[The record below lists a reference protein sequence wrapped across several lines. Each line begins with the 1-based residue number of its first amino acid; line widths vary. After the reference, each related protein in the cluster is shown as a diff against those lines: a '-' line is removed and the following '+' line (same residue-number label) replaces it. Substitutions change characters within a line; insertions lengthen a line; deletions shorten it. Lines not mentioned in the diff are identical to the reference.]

1 MNYMFRMPKLG
12 SALCCR
18 AGAVAEL
25 LLMVAFASGAT
36 MMASSDRYAS
46 IVWAGLSALGIAIF
60 TMGFE

>member
-1 MNYMFRMPKLG
+1 M
-12 SALCCR
+12 
-18 AGAVAEL
+18 AEL

-36 MMASSDRYAS
+36 MMASSDRHAS